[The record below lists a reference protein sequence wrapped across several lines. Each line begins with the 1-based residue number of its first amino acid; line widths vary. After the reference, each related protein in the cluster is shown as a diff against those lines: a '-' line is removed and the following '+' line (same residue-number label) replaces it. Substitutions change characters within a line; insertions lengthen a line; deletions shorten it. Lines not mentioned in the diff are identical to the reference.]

1 MPMHYPSRRWIAA
14 LIFVAAARSCNF
26 GTFVGT
32 FRHGYVGHRQLVSL
46 QQADRDDSAMVDTI
60 WSKGD
65 KPEPEASPEREAAE
79 IQRKQ
84 RWEKVHKEK
93 DPDGDLFVSKNFHA
107 KRLARVI
114 KNRMQLSGRAVM
126 RVIGDRSTNHALK
139 AIALANEMLQGS
151 DLKGEQVLGAVP
163 YFKQVKID
171 EQDDLANVLFLECK
185 LLPRPRL
192 EDVTVEEKQILA
204 TGTREKMPKMAAA
217 LKNRL
222 RENAA
227 AVVLGMGPRQLHLA
241 VKAILQ
247 AGRFLREDEGE
258 QGDGLKVP
266 AIAVMPAMQEFAPRL
281 VKSRKFMKKGEDDP
295 VSIGMRLE
303 CVDIRDR
310 WAPTASEGDEDADSK
325 PAMVA
330 APWEAQE

>member
-1 MPMHYPSRRWIAA
+1 MPTCCPSRKWIAA
-14 LIFVAAARSCNF
+14 LTFFAAARWYNF

-32 FRHGYVGHRQLVSL
+32 FRHGYVGHRQQVRLH
-46 QQADRDDSAMVDTI
+46 QADSDESAMVDTI

-65 KPEPEASPEREAAE
+65 KPEASPEREAAE
-79 IQRKQ
+79 AQRKQ

-139 AIALANEMLQGS
+139 AIAMANEMLQGS
-151 DLKGEQVLGAVP
+151 DLKGEQVLGAVL

-192 EDVTVEEKQILA
+192 EDVTVEDKQILA

-258 QGDGLKVP
+258 EGDGLKVP

-303 CVDIRDR
+303 CIDIRNR
-310 WAPTASEGDEDADSK
+310 WAPAPSEGDEDAGSK

-330 APWEAQE
+330 APWESQE